1 MASCKLKIWAF
12 KTIKLVVEN
21 FRVRIELKYHQQ
33 SKYHHHNLCLVSLN
47 NSLSLL
53 FGEPWSKQC
62 RINHMAEAAY
72 ATGPALLGAPRFWGP
87 RAYSLLFFPEFFCSM
102 FQCETQTVRQCGALK
117 SSSPPEN
124 ARAPKFKKRGPIKL
138 GPNVFLFPVSV
149 FQRGAPKSPR
159 SSENIRTQNLKI
171 EVPNSRAQNGFFV
184 SCFSAG
190 SKQCEAPKSPRPLKA
205 KPQNKKNTR
214 PQSLKSEAPKAGP
227 QTIFFVPS
235 LAKGLQRARPKKS

>member
-1 MASCKLKIWAF
+1 MDVSFTDIWMTVSDYNTNPTVIISAGL
-12 KTIKLVVEN
+12 TIWQK
-21 FRVRIELKYHQQ
+21 R
-33 SKYHHHNLCLVSLN
+33 
-47 NSLSLL
+47 
-53 FGEPWSKQC
+53 
-62 RINHMAEAAY
+62 HM
-72 ATGPALLGAPRFWGP
+72 PRAPRFWGP

-102 FQCETQTVRQCGALK
+102 FQCETQTVRQCGALE

-171 EVPNSRAQNGFFV
+171 EVPNSRAQNVFFV

-205 KPQNKKNTR
+205 KPQNKKKTR
-214 PQSLKSEAPKAGP
+214 GPK
-227 QTIFFVPS
+227 V
-235 LAKGLQRARPKKS
+235 